1 MTPLFF
7 AAVNGHGHCIE
18 LLLDHGE
25 STLPSTR
32 THTRARYVFLLRV
45 SRHVNVDAEVNR
57 QDNEGKTAL
66 HTAARKGYKDCVTI
80 LLERGALIDAKD
92 DVGWTPLHEAT
103 SEGNIEV
110 AEMLLQHDADV
121 EAGDK
126 EGCTPMHLASRCGD
140 SDSLQLLIEG
150 PEGGLPPRQ
159 GDAADQV
166 RVWRRPDVNIR
177 DASGWTPIHE
187 AANEGNTQ
195 CIQLLLDY
203 GTRSSGFTLH
213 AHMCAVV
220 CSLIFGVAVHVSA
233 GADVDSPDA
242 DGNTP
247 LHKAADNGALPS
259 CILLVRAPL
268 SPHHTNA
275 SDGVLRTKR
284 HTRAGRT
291 RRTHRRQ
298 EQPQLHALPTGHH
311 QVRPSD
317 RGVRVSFVRLL
328 I

>member
-1 MTPLFF
+1 
-7 AAVNGHGHCIE
+7 
-18 LLLDHGE
+18 
-25 STLPSTR
+25 
-32 THTRARYVFLLRV
+32 
-45 SRHVNVDAEVNR
+45 VNR

-103 SEGNIEV
+103 SEGSIDFHPPPHTSTDTLTPVRRVSAGNIEV
-110 AEMLLQHDADV
+110 AEMLLRHGAGV
-121 EAGDK
+121 EVGDK

-150 PEGGLPPRQ
+150 PPDHLDHDHDLDHSHDDQPS
-159 GDAADQV
+159 DAAGLG
-166 RVWRRPDVNIR
+166 RAWRRPDVNIR

-203 GTRSSGFTLH
+203 GACRVG
-213 AHMCAVV
+213 CRVRVV
-220 CSLIFGVAVHVSA
+220 CACACAAVCRVVCRVVGLMRSGA
-233 GADVDSPDA
+233 GADVNSPDA

-259 CILLVRAPL
+259 CILLVEHGARIDVKNHLNFTPY
-268 SPHHTNA
+268 
-275 SDGVLRTKR
+275 
-284 HTRAGRT
+284 
-291 RRTHRRQ
+291 
-298 EQPQLHALPTGHH
+298 QLATIRC
-311 QVRPSD
+311 VCVVCVCACVVCVSCV
-317 RGVRVSFVRLL
+317 VRVSCVADEWRRQ
-328 I
+328 